1 MNSQQW
7 TIATEPRDA
16 TISTTRMPP
25 RLVPH
30 ASLPCRPRGRAGG
43 RRPPDASPPA
53 EAGRTMWIVQYALS
67 RRYTIGVLAILILLF
82 GTLAA
87 RRMPTDILPEVGI
100 PSINLVWTYN
110 GLPAAD
116 MAAKLTSFSEAAIL
130 NTVDDLKEVRSE
142 TIAGASI
149 VRIDFQPN
157 VSLDRALG
165 QITSVSQTILR
176 RMPQGTSPPLV
187 IRNNVSSTPVLM
199 LVLSSDSLTEAQLYD
214 YARLQLR
221 SQIQTIPGIRMS
233 LPYGGAAR
241 QIMVDLNPA
250 ALQTYGLTPADVTG
264 ALERGSPTLPSGSIR
279 ENAREMQI
287 SLDTSPA
294 TAAEFLDIPVA
305 SRNGTLVY
313 VRDVASV
320 RDGGA
325 LQTNVARMDGSSAV
339 AVALIKLGG
348 ASAVELVH
356 SVRER
361 LPEIEASAPPGTRI
375 RPIFDQ
381 SVFVDN
387 AIGSIRHEAMLV
399 GLLVALV
406 VLVFIGSWRSSLIV
420 LSAIPLALLASVAML
435 SLLGYTFNVMTLGG
449 LALAIGILV
458 DNAVVDVE
466 NTNRNLAMGKD
477 VRTAILDSA
486 KEVVFPEMVST
497 IAICIVLT
505 PILLMTGLSAWVFT
519 PLALAVIF
527 AMLASFLLSRTL
539 IPVLCYLLLP
549 ADIESRANPRWAPEK
564 LLLKVSH
571 AVEHRLESL
580 REKHHALLVK
590 LGHHGGVL
598 AISALLVIALGGVSS
613 LMLGREYFPQVDA
626 GQLRLQ
632 VRLPSGTRL
641 EETAARVTDIQREIR
656 QIIPANELQT
666 VYEQI
671 GVPDAV
677 NLSLVDSAVVGSFEA
692 EIMLQLKQPHGPSHE
707 YLSRIRHRIAEKFPD
722 VKVFERPPDA
732 TSRTLAG
739 SAAAAFEVRII
750 GRDSAGNL
758 GLAREVEQRLRAVP
772 GAVDVALR
780 QVLDLPEYQVH
791 IDRTRAAQ
799 LGLDAQQAARAVLAV
814 LGSAGTVTPVYW
826 TDTVNALAY
835 TVQVQ
840 APPPNMTSIEALLNA
855 PLRIGSDGQAVLLR
869 NIATVTPRQVPAS
882 LARTTLAPTISVLAN
897 VEGTDLGSV
906 YDRLTK
912 ITKELEGRLK
922 PGNRIEIVGQA
933 GEMQNAY
940 GELAAGLLMSATLVF
955 LVLVVNFQS
964 WIQPLVAMSG
974 LPVAIAGAAIGL
986 FVTGTPL
993 SVPALMGVMMV
1004 IGVSTANSVLVTSF
1018 ARGLVAQGHDPERAA
1033 YESAAVRLRPVLMT
1047 ASAMVLGII
1056 PMAIGLGEGGEQN
1069 APLGRAVI
1077 GGLLFGTPATL
1088 ILVPSILA
1096 VLGRRMPAAVR
1107 HAAHP
1112 DDAPDADGVEAG
1124 ATP

>member
-1 MNSQQW
+1 
-7 TIATEPRDA
+7 
-16 TISTTRMPP
+16 
-25 RLVPH
+25 
-30 ASLPCRPRGRAGG
+30 
-43 RRPPDASPPA
+43 
-53 EAGRTMWIVQYALS
+53 MWIVQYALN

-82 GTLAA
+82 GTLSA

-110 GLPAAD
+110 GLSAAD
-116 MAAKLTSFSEAAIL
+116 MAAKITTFSEAAIL

-142 TIAGASI
+142 TINGASI
-149 VRIDFQPN
+149 IRIDFQPN

-165 QITSVSQTILR
+165 QITAVSQTILR
-176 RMPQGTSPPLV
+176 RMPPGTSPPLV
-187 IRNNVSSTPVLM
+187 VRNNVSSTPVLQ

-221 SQIQTIPGIRMS
+221 SQIQTIPGIRMT

-241 QIMVDLNPA
+241 QVMVDLNPA
-250 ALQTYGLTPADVTG
+250 ALQTYGLTPSDITS

-279 ENAREMQI
+279 EGARELQI
-287 SLDTSPA
+287 SLDASPA
-294 TAAEFLDIPVA
+294 TVQEFLDLPVA
-305 SRNGTLVY
+305 TRNGIVLY

-339 AVALIKLGG
+339 SVALIKLGG
-348 ASAVELVH
+348 ASAVEIVRA
-356 SVRER
+356 VRER
-361 LPEIEASAPPGTRI
+361 LPEIEASAPPGMRI
-375 RPIFDQ
+375 APIFDQ

-387 AIGSIRHEAMLV
+387 AIGSIQHEAVLV

-406 VLVFIGSWRSSLIV
+406 VLVFIGSWRSSVIV

-435 SLLGYTFNVMTLGG
+435 DLLGYTFNVMTLGG

-466 NTNRNLAMGKD
+466 NTNRNIALGKD

-486 KEVVFPEMVST
+486 REVVFPEFVST
-497 IAICIVLT
+497 VSICIVLT

-527 AMLASFLLSRTL
+527 AMIASFLLSRTL

-549 ADIESRANPRWAPEK
+549 ADIRSRENPRWAPEK
-564 LLLKVSH
+564 LLLAINHK
-571 AVEHRLESL
+571 VEHSLESL
-580 REKHHALLVK
+580 RERHHALLVR

-598 AISALLVIALGGVSS
+598 AIAALLVIAIGVGAGA
-613 LMLGREYFPQVDA
+613 LLGREYFPQVDA

-632 VRLPSGTRL
+632 VRMPSGTRL
-641 EETAARVTDIQREIR
+641 EQTTQRLTEIQREIR
-656 QIIPANELQT
+656 RIIPAGELQT

-671 GVPDAV
+671 GVPDAI

-692 EIMLQLKQPHGPSHE
+692 ELMLQLRSPHAPTRD
-707 YLSRIRHRIAEKFPD
+707 YLAQIRQRMAEKFPD

-739 SAAAAFEVRII
+739 SAAAAFEVRLI
-750 GRDSAGNL
+750 GRDVAGNL
-758 GLAREVEQRLRAVP
+758 ALAREVESRLRQEP

-780 QVLDLPEYQVH
+780 QILDLPEYRVH

-799 LGLDAQQAARAVLAV
+799 LGLDAQQASRAVLSV
-814 LGSAGTVTPVYW
+814 LGTSGTVTPVYW
-826 TDTVNALAY
+826 TDTVNAIAY

-840 APPPNMTSIEALLNA
+840 APPASLPDAETLLNM
-855 PLRIGSDGQAVLLR
+855 PLRIGGDGQAVLLR
-869 NIATVTPRQVPAS
+869 NIATVTPRNVPAS
-882 LARTTLAPTISVLAN
+882 IARTTLAPTVSVLAN
-897 VEGTDLGSV
+897 VQGTDLGSV
-906 YDRLTK
+906 YSRLTA
-912 ITKELEGRLK
+912 ITADVQARMK
-922 PGNRIEIVGQA
+922 PGNRVEITGQA
-933 GEMQNAY
+933 GEMQSAY
-940 GELAAGLLMSATLVF
+940 GELAGGLLMSAVLVF
-955 LVLVVNFQS
+955 LVLVINFQS

-974 LPVAIAGAAIGL
+974 LPIAIAGAAIGL

-993 SVPALMGVMMV
+993 SVPALMGLMMV

-1018 ARGLVAQGHDPERAA
+1018 ARGLIADGHDPELAA

-1056 PMAIGLGEGGEQN
+1056 PMAIGLGDGGEQN

-1088 ILVPSILA
+1088 VLVPSILA
-1096 VLGRRMPAAVR
+1096 VLGRRQKRRAEAARAVDISDVSSPT
-1107 HAAHP
+1107 ATG
-1112 DDAPDADGVEAG
+1112 DAAG
-1124 ATP
+1124 AGVSP

>member
-1 MNSQQW
+1 
-7 TIATEPRDA
+7 
-16 TISTTRMPP
+16 
-25 RLVPH
+25 
-30 ASLPCRPRGRAGG
+30 
-43 RRPPDASPPA
+43 
-53 EAGRTMWIVQYALS
+53 MWIVQYALS

-100 PSINLVWTYN
+100 PSVNLVWTYN

-130 NTVDDLKEVRSE
+130 NTVDDLKEVRSD
-142 TIAGASI
+142 TINGASI
-149 VRIDFQPN
+149 VRIDFQPT

-176 RMPQGTSPPLV
+176 RMPPGTSPPLV

-241 QIMVDLNPA
+241 QIMVDLNPS

-287 SLDTSPA
+287 SLDSSPA
-294 TAAEFLDIPVA
+294 TAADFLDIPVA
-305 SRNGTLVY
+305 ARNGTLVY

-339 AVALIKLGG
+339 AVALIKLGN
-348 ASAVELVH
+348 ASAVELVR

-375 RPIFDQ
+375 QPIFDQ

-387 AIGSIRHEAMLV
+387 AIDSIRHEAILV

-466 NTNRNLAMGKD
+466 NTNRNIALGKD

-497 IAICIVLT
+497 ISICIVLT

-549 ADIESRANPRWAPEK
+549 ADIKSRENPRWAAEK

-571 AVEHRLESL
+571 TVEHRLDSL
-580 REKHHALLVK
+580 RERHHALLVK

-598 AISALLVIALGGVSS
+598 AISALLVIALGGVSAA
-613 LMLGREYFPQVDA
+613 MLGREYFPHVDA

-656 QIIPANELQT
+656 KIIPADELQT

-692 EIMLQLKQPHGPSHE
+692 EIMLQLRSPHGPSHE

-739 SAAAAFEVRII
+739 SAAAAFEVRLI

-758 GLAREVEQRLRAVP
+758 ALARELEQRLGKVP
-772 GAVDVALR
+772 GTVDVALR

-799 LGLDAQQAARAVLAV
+799 LGLDAQQASRAVLAV
-814 LGSAGTVTPVYW
+814 LGSAGTVSPVYW

-840 APPPNMTSIEALLNA
+840 APPVNMTNIEELLNA

-869 NIATVTPRQVPAS
+869 NIATITPRTVPAS

-897 VEGTDLGSV
+897 VDGTDLGSV
-906 YDRLTK
+906 YDELTG
-912 ITKELEGRLK
+912 ITKSLEGRLK

-933 GEMQNAY
+933 GEMQSAY
-940 GELAAGLLMSATLVF
+940 GELAGGLLMSAALVF

-974 LPVAIAGAAIGL
+974 LPIAIAGAAVGL

-1018 ARGLVAQGHDPERAA
+1018 ARGLVAQGHDPELAA

-1056 PMAIGLGEGGEQN
+1056 PMALGLGDGGEQN

-1112 DDAPDADGVEAG
+1112 EDAPDAAGVEAG

>member
-1 MNSQQW
+1 
-7 TIATEPRDA
+7 
-16 TISTTRMPP
+16 
-25 RLVPH
+25 
-30 ASLPCRPRGRAGG
+30 
-43 RRPPDASPPA
+43 
-53 EAGRTMWIVQYALS
+53 MWIVQYALN

-82 GTLAA
+82 GTLSA

-110 GLPAAD
+110 GLSAAD
-116 MAAKLTSFSEAAIL
+116 MAAKITTFSEAAIL

-142 TIAGASI
+142 TINGASI
-149 VRIDFQPN
+149 IRIDFQPN

-165 QITSVSQTILR
+165 QITAVSQTILR
-176 RMPQGTSPPLV
+176 RMPPGTSPPLV
-187 IRNNVSSTPVLM
+187 VRNNVSSTPVLQ

-221 SQIQTIPGIRMS
+221 SQIQTIPGIRMT

-241 QIMVDLNPA
+241 QVMVDLNPA
-250 ALQTYGLTPADVTG
+250 ALQTYGLTPSDITS

-279 ENAREMQI
+279 EGARELQI
-287 SLDTSPA
+287 SLDASPA
-294 TAAEFLDIPVA
+294 TVQEFLDLPVA
-305 SRNGTLVY
+305 TRNGIVLY

-339 AVALIKLGG
+339 SVALIKLGG
-348 ASAVELVH
+348 ASAVEIVRA
-356 SVRER
+356 VRER
-361 LPEIEASAPPGTRI
+361 LPEIEASAPPGMRI
-375 RPIFDQ
+375 APIFDQ

-387 AIGSIRHEAMLV
+387 AIGSIQHEAVLV

-406 VLVFIGSWRSSLIV
+406 VLVFIGSWRSSVIV

-435 SLLGYTFNVMTLGG
+435 DLLGYTFNVMTLGG

-466 NTNRNLAMGKD
+466 NTNRNIALGKD

-486 KEVVFPEMVST
+486 HEVVFPEFVST
-497 IAICIVLT
+497 VSICIVLT

-527 AMLASFLLSRTL
+527 AMIASFLLSRTL

-549 ADIESRANPRWAPEK
+549 ADIRSRENPRWAPEK
-564 LLLKVSH
+564 LLLAINHK
-571 AVEHRLESL
+571 VEHSLESL
-580 REKHHALLVK
+580 RERHHALLVR

-598 AISALLVIALGGVSS
+598 AIAALLVIAVGVGAGA
-613 LMLGREYFPQVDA
+613 LLGREYFPQVDA

-632 VRLPSGTRL
+632 VRMPSGTRL
-641 EETAARVTDIQREIR
+641 EQTTQRLTEIQREIR
-656 QIIPANELQT
+656 RIIPAGELQT

-671 GVPDAV
+671 GVPDAI

-692 EIMLQLKQPHGPSHE
+692 ELMLQLRSPHAPTRD
-707 YLSRIRHRIAEKFPD
+707 YLAQIRQRMAEKFPD

-739 SAAAAFEVRII
+739 SAAAAFEVRLI
-750 GRDSAGNL
+750 GRDVAGNL
-758 GLAREVEQRLRAVP
+758 ALAREVESRLRQEP

-780 QVLDLPEYQVH
+780 QILDLPEYRVH

-799 LGLDAQQAARAVLAV
+799 LGLDAQQASRAVLSV
-814 LGSAGTVTPVYW
+814 LGTSGTVTPVYW
-826 TDTVNALAY
+826 TDTVNAIAY

-840 APPPNMTSIEALLNA
+840 APPASLPDAETLLNM
-855 PLRIGSDGQAVLLR
+855 PLRIGGDGQAVLLR
-869 NIATVTPRQVPAS
+869 NIATVTPRNVPAS
-882 LARTTLAPTISVLAN
+882 IARTTLAPTVSVLAN
-897 VEGTDLGSV
+897 VQGTDLGSV
-906 YDRLTK
+906 YSRLTA
-912 ITKELEGRLK
+912 ITADVQARMK
-922 PGNRIEIVGQA
+922 PGNRVEITGQA
-933 GEMQNAY
+933 GEMQSAY
-940 GELAAGLLMSATLVF
+940 GELAGGLLMSAVLVF
-955 LVLVVNFQS
+955 LVLVINFQS

-993 SVPALMGVMMV
+993 SVPALMGLMMV

-1018 ARGLVAQGHDPERAA
+1018 ARGLIADGHDPELAA

-1056 PMAIGLGEGGEQN
+1056 PMAIGLGDGGEQN

-1088 ILVPSILA
+1088 VLVPSILA
-1096 VLGRRMPAAVR
+1096 VLGRRQKRRAEAARAVDISDISSPT
-1107 HAAHP
+1107 ATG
-1112 DDAPDADGVEAG
+1112 DAAG
-1124 ATP
+1124 AGVSP

>member
-1 MNSQQW
+1 
-7 TIATEPRDA
+7 
-16 TISTTRMPP
+16 
-25 RLVPH
+25 
-30 ASLPCRPRGRAGG
+30 
-43 RRPPDASPPA
+43 
-53 EAGRTMWIVQYALS
+53 MWIVQYALS

-100 PSINLVWTYN
+100 PSVNLVWTYN

-116 MAAKLTSFSEAAIL
+116 MAAKLTSFSEVAIM

-142 TIAGASI
+142 TINGASI
-149 VRIDFQPN
+149 VRIDFQPT
-157 VSLDRALG
+157 VSIDRALG

-176 RMPQGTSPPLV
+176 RMPPGTSPPLV

-199 LVLSSDSLTEAQLYD
+199 LVLSSDSMTEAQLYD

-241 QIMVDLNPA
+241 QIMVDLDPA
-250 ALQTYGLTPADVTG
+250 ALQTYGLTPADVTT

-339 AVALIKLGG
+339 AVALIKLGN
-348 ASAVELVH
+348 ASAVELVRA
-356 SVRER
+356 VRER

-375 RPIFDQ
+375 QPIFDQ

-387 AIGSIRHEAMLV
+387 AIGSIRHEAILV

-466 NTNRNLAMGKD
+466 NTNRNIALGKD

-486 KEVVFPEMVST
+486 REVVFPEMVST

-549 ADIESRANPRWAPEK
+549 ADIRSRENPRWKAEK

-571 AVEHRLESL
+571 TVEHRLDSL
-580 REKHHALLVK
+580 RERHHALLVK

-598 AISALLVIALGGVSS
+598 AISALLVVALGGVSAA
-613 LMLGREYFPQVDA
+613 MLGREYFPQVDA
-626 GQLRLQ
+626 GQLRFQ
-632 VRLPSGTRL
+632 VRFPSGTRL
-641 EETAARVTDIQREIR
+641 EETAARVTEIQREIR
-656 QIIPANELQT
+656 RIIPAGELQT

-671 GVPDAV
+671 GVPDPV

-692 EIMLQLKQPHGPSHE
+692 EVMLQLKKPHGPSHE
-707 YLSRIRHRIAEKFPD
+707 YLSQIRHRIAEKFPD

-739 SAAAAFEVRII
+739 SAAAAFEVRLI
-750 GRDSAGNL
+750 GRDVPGNL
-758 GLAREVEQRLRAVP
+758 ALAREIETRLGQVP

-799 LGLDAQQAARAVLAV
+799 LGLDAQQASRAVLAV
-814 LGSAGTVTPVYW
+814 LGSAGTVSPVYW

-840 APPPNMTSIEALLNA
+840 APPPNMTSIDALLNA

-869 NIATVTPRQVPAS
+869 NIATVTPRNVPAS

-906 YDRLTK
+906 YDELTG
-912 ITKELEGRLK
+912 ITRSLESRLK

-933 GEMQNAY
+933 GEMQSAY
-940 GELAAGLLMSATLVF
+940 GELAGGLLMSAALVF

-974 LPVAIAGAAIGL
+974 LPIAIAGAAIGL
-986 FVTGTPL
+986 LVTGTPL

-1018 ARGLVAQGHDPERAA
+1018 ARGLVAQGHDPELAA

-1056 PMAIGLGEGGEQN
+1056 PMALGLGEGGEQN

-1088 ILVPSILA
+1088 LLVPSILA
-1096 VLGRRMPAAVR
+1096 VLGRRMPAAAR

-1112 DDAPDADGVEAG
+1112 DDSTSDPHSDPDAGTTGAPAG

>member
-1 MNSQQW
+1 
-7 TIATEPRDA
+7 
-16 TISTTRMPP
+16 
-25 RLVPH
+25 
-30 ASLPCRPRGRAGG
+30 
-43 RRPPDASPPA
+43 
-53 EAGRTMWIVQYALS
+53 MWIVQYALS

-82 GTLAA
+82 GTLAT

-100 PSINLVWTYN
+100 PSVNLVWTYN

-116 MAAKLTSFSEAAIL
+116 MAAKLTSFSEAAIM

-142 TIAGASI
+142 SLTGASI
-149 VRIDFQPN
+149 VRIDFQPT

-165 QITSVSQTILR
+165 QITAVSQTILR
-176 RMPQGTSPPLV
+176 RMPPGTSPPLV

-221 SQIQTIPGIRMS
+221 SQIQTIPGIRMT

-250 ALQTYGLTPADVTG
+250 ALQTYGLTPADVTT

-294 TAAEFLDIPVA
+294 SAAEFLEIPVA
-305 SRNGTLVY
+305 ARNGTVIY
-313 VRDVASV
+313 IRDIASV

-348 ASAVELVH
+348 ASAVEIVRA
-356 SVRER
+356 VRER
-361 LPEIEASAPPGTRI
+361 LPEIEASAPTGTRI
-375 RPIFDQ
+375 QPIFDQ
-381 SVFVDN
+381 SVFVDH
-387 AIGSIRHEAMLV
+387 AIDSIRHEVLLV

-420 LSAIPLALLASVAML
+420 LSAIPLALLASVTML

-466 NTNRNLAMGKD
+466 NTNRNIAMGKD

-486 KEVVFPEMVST
+486 REVVFPEMVST
-497 IAICIVLT
+497 ISICIVLT

-539 IPVLCYLLLP
+539 IPVLCYLMLP
-549 ADIESRANPRWAPEK
+549 ADIRSRENPRWQAERA
-564 LLLKVSH
+564 LLKVNH
-571 AVEHRLESL
+571 KVEHTLDSL
-580 REKHHALLVK
+580 RDRHHALLVR

-598 AISALLVIALGGVSS
+598 ALTALAVIAIGAVSAVS
-613 LMLGREYFPQVDA
+613 LGREYFPQVDA

-641 EETAARVTDIQREIR
+641 EESAARLTEIQREIR
-656 QIIPANELQT
+656 KIIPASELQT

-671 GVPDAV
+671 GMPDAV

-692 EIMLQLKQPHGPSHE
+692 EVMLQLRTPHHSSHD
-707 YLSRIRHRIAEKFPD
+707 YLVQIRRRIAERFPD

-739 SAAAAFEVRII
+739 SAAAAFEIRVI
-750 GRDSAGNL
+750 GRDAAGNL
-758 GLAREVEQRLRAVP
+758 ALAREIEQRLKQVP

-780 QVLDLPEYQVH
+780 QVLDLPEYQVR

-799 LGLDAQQAARAVLAV
+799 LGLDAQQASRAVLAV
-814 LGSAGTVTPVYW
+814 LGSSGTVTPVYW
-826 TDTVNALAY
+826 TDTVNAIAY

-840 APPPNMTSIEALLNA
+840 APPVNMTSIDALLNA
-855 PLRIGSDGQAVLLR
+855 PLRIGNDGQAVLLR
-869 NIATVTPRQVPAS
+869 NIATVTPRSVPAS

-906 YDRLTK
+906 QDRLTA
-912 ITKELEGRLK
+912 ITTGLQGKLK
-922 PGNRIEIVGQA
+922 PGNRIEIAGQA
-933 GEMQNAY
+933 GEMSSAY
-940 GELAAGLLMSATLVF
+940 SELAAGLLMSAALVF

-974 LPVAIAGAAIGL
+974 LPLAIAGAAFGL

-1018 ARGLVAQGHDPERAA
+1018 ARGLVAAGHDPELAA

-1047 ASAMVLGII
+1047 ASAMILGII

-1096 VLGRRMPAAVR
+1096 VLGRRMPAAAR
-1107 HAAHP
+1107 HAAMP
-1112 DDAPDADGVEAG
+1112 DTDGNDSSSADPIGPNPDGAEAG

>member
-1 MNSQQW
+1 
-7 TIATEPRDA
+7 
-16 TISTTRMPP
+16 
-25 RLVPH
+25 
-30 ASLPCRPRGRAGG
+30 
-43 RRPPDASPPA
+43 
-53 EAGRTMWIVQYALS
+53 MWIVQYALN

-82 GTLAA
+82 GTLSA

-110 GLPAAD
+110 GLSAAD
-116 MAAKLTSFSEAAIL
+116 MAAKITTFSEAAIL

-142 TIAGASI
+142 TINGASI
-149 VRIDFQPN
+149 IRIDFQPN

-165 QITSVSQTILR
+165 QITAVSQTILR
-176 RMPQGTSPPLV
+176 RMPPGTSPPLV
-187 IRNNVSSTPVLM
+187 VRNNVSSTPVLQ

-221 SQIQTIPGIRMS
+221 SQIQTIPGIRMT

-241 QIMVDLNPA
+241 QVMVDLNPA
-250 ALQTYGLTPADVTG
+250 ALQTYGLTPSDITS

-279 ENAREMQI
+279 EGARELQI
-287 SLDTSPA
+287 SLDASPA
-294 TAAEFLDIPVA
+294 SVQEFLDLPVA
-305 SRNGTLVY
+305 TRDGIVLY

-339 AVALIKLGG
+339 SVALIKLGG
-348 ASAVELVH
+348 ASAVEIVRA
-356 SVRER
+356 VRER
-361 LPEIEASAPPGTRI
+361 LPEIEASAPPGMRI
-375 RPIFDQ
+375 APIFDQ

-387 AIGSIRHEAMLV
+387 AIGSIQHEAVLV
-399 GLLVALV
+399 GLLVAFV
-406 VLVFIGSWRSSLIV
+406 VLVFIGSWRSSVIV

-435 SLLGYTFNVMTLGG
+435 DLLGYTFNVMTLGG

-466 NTNRNLAMGKD
+466 NTNRNIALGKD

-486 KEVVFPEMVST
+486 REVVFPEFVST
-497 IAICIVLT
+497 VSICIVLT

-527 AMLASFLLSRTL
+527 AMIASFLLSRTL

-549 ADIESRANPRWAPEK
+549 ADIRSRENPRWVPEK
-564 LLLKVSH
+564 VLLRVNH
-571 AVEHRLESL
+571 RVEHTLESL
-580 REKHHALLVK
+580 RERHHALLVR

-598 AISALLVIALGGVSS
+598 AIAALLVIGVGVGAGA
-613 LMLGREYFPQVDA
+613 MLGREYFPQVDA

-632 VRLPSGTRL
+632 VRMPSGTRL
-641 EETAARVTDIQREIR
+641 EQTTQRLTEIQREIR
-656 QIIPANELQT
+656 RIIPAGELQT

-671 GVPDAV
+671 GVPDAI

-692 EIMLQLKQPHGPSHE
+692 ELMLQLRSPHAPTHD
-707 YLSRIRHRIAEKFPD
+707 YLARIRQRMAEKFPD

-739 SAAAAFEVRII
+739 SAAAAFEVRLI
-750 GRDSAGNL
+750 GRDVPGNL
-758 GLAREVEQRLRAVP
+758 ALAREVERRLREEP

-780 QVLDLPEYQVH
+780 QILDLPEYRVH

-799 LGLDAQQAARAVLAV
+799 LGLDAQQASRAVLSV
-814 LGSAGTVTPVYW
+814 LGTSGTVTPVYW
-826 TDTVNALAY
+826 TDTVNAIAY

-840 APPPNMTSIEALLNA
+840 APPASLPDAETLLNM
-855 PLRIGSDGQAVLLR
+855 PLRIGGEGQAVLLR
-869 NIATVTPRQVPAS
+869 NIATVTPRTVPAS
-882 LARTTLAPTISVLAN
+882 IARTTLAPTVSVLAN
-897 VEGTDLGSV
+897 VQGTDLGSV
-906 YDRLTK
+906 YSRLTR
-912 ITKELEGRLK
+912 ITADVQGRMK
-922 PGNRIEIVGQA
+922 PGNRIEITGQA
-933 GEMQNAY
+933 GEMQSAY
-940 GELAAGLLMSATLVF
+940 GELAGGLLMSAVLVF
-955 LVLVVNFQS
+955 LVLVINFQS

-993 SVPALMGVMMV
+993 SVPALMGLMMV

-1018 ARGLVAQGHDPERAA
+1018 ARGLIADGHDAELAA

-1056 PMAIGLGEGGEQN
+1056 PMALGLGDGGEQN

-1088 ILVPSILA
+1088 VLVPSILA
-1096 VLGRRMPAAVR
+1096 VLGRRQKRRAEAARAIDVSDVSSPT
-1107 HAAHP
+1107 ATG
-1112 DDAPDADGVEAG
+1112 DAAG
-1124 ATP
+1124 AGVSP

>member
-1 MNSQQW
+1 
-7 TIATEPRDA
+7 
-16 TISTTRMPP
+16 
-25 RLVPH
+25 
-30 ASLPCRPRGRAGG
+30 
-43 RRPPDASPPA
+43 
-53 EAGRTMWIVQYALS
+53 MWIVQYALS

-100 PSINLVWTYN
+100 PSVNLVWTYN

-116 MAAKLTSFSEAAIL
+116 MAAKLTSFSEVAIM

-142 TIAGASI
+142 TINGASI
-149 VRIDFQPN
+149 VRIDFQPT
-157 VSLDRALG
+157 VSIDRALG

-176 RMPQGTSPPLV
+176 RMPPGTSPPLV

-199 LVLSSDSLTEAQLYD
+199 LVLSSDSMTEAQLYD

-241 QIMVDLNPA
+241 QIMVDLDPA
-250 ALQTYGLTPADVTG
+250 ALQTYGLTPADVTT

-339 AVALIKLGG
+339 AVALIKLGN
-348 ASAVELVH
+348 ASAVELVR

-375 RPIFDQ
+375 QPIFDQ

-387 AIGSIRHEAMLV
+387 AIGSIRHEAVLV

-466 NTNRNLAMGKD
+466 NTNRNIAMGKD
-477 VRTAILDSA
+477 VRTAIIDSA
-486 KEVVFPEMVST
+486 REVVFPEMVST

-549 ADIESRANPRWAPEK
+549 ADIRSRENPRWKAEK

-571 AVEHRLESL
+571 TVEHRLDSL

-598 AISALLVIALGGVSS
+598 AVSALLVIALGGVAAT
-613 LMLGREYFPQVDA
+613 MLGREYFPQVDA
-626 GQLRLQ
+626 GQLRFQ

-641 EETAARVTDIQREIR
+641 EETAARVTEIQREIR
-656 QIIPANELQT
+656 RIIPADELQT

-692 EIMLQLKQPHGPSHE
+692 EVMLQLKAPHGPSHE

-739 SAAAAFEVRII
+739 SAAAAFEVRLI
-750 GRDSAGNL
+750 GRDVPGNL
-758 GLAREVEQRLRAVP
+758 ALAREIETRLGQVP

-799 LGLDAQQAARAVLAV
+799 LGLDAQQASRAVLAV
-814 LGSAGTVTPVYW
+814 LGSAGTVSPVYW

-840 APPPNMTSIEALLNA
+840 APPPNMTSIDALLNA
-855 PLRIGSDGQAVLLR
+855 PLRIGNDGQAVLLR
-869 NIATVTPRQVPAS
+869 NIATVTPRNVPAS

-906 YDRLTK
+906 YDQLTG
-912 ITKELEGRLK
+912 ITRSLEGRLK

-933 GEMQNAY
+933 GEMQSAY
-940 GELAAGLLMSATLVF
+940 GELAGGLLMSAALVF

-974 LPVAIAGAAIGL
+974 LPIAIAGAAIGL

-1018 ARGLVAQGHDPERAA
+1018 ARGLVAQGHAPELAA

-1056 PMAIGLGEGGEQN
+1056 PMALGLGEGGEQN

-1088 ILVPSILA
+1088 LLVPSILA
-1096 VLGRRMPAAVR
+1096 VLGRRMPAAAR
-1107 HAAHP
+1107 HAALP
-1112 DDAPDADGVEAG
+1112 DEPVSEPHSDPDAGTTGAQAG

>member
-1 MNSQQW
+1 
-7 TIATEPRDA
+7 
-16 TISTTRMPP
+16 
-25 RLVPH
+25 
-30 ASLPCRPRGRAGG
+30 
-43 RRPPDASPPA
+43 
-53 EAGRTMWIVQYALS
+53 MWIVQYALS

-116 MAAKLTSFSEAAIL
+116 MAAKVTSFSEVAIM
-130 NTVDDLKEVRSE
+130 NSVDDLKEMRSE
-142 TIAGASI
+142 TLNGVSI
-149 VRIDFQPN
+149 VRIDFQPT

-165 QITSVSQTILR
+165 QITAVSQTILR
-176 RMPQGTSPPLV
+176 RMPPGTSPPLV
-187 IRNNVSSTPVLM
+187 VRNNVSSTPVLM
-199 LVLSSDSLTEAQLYD
+199 LVLSSDSLTQAQLYD

-221 SQIQTIPGIRMS
+221 SQIQTIPGIRMT
-233 LPYGGAAR
+233 LPYGGAPR
-241 QIMVDLNPA
+241 QIMVDLDPA
-250 ALQTYGLTPADVTG
+250 RLQTYGLTPTDVTT

-279 ENAREMQI
+279 EHEREMQI

-294 TAAEFLDIPVA
+294 TAKEFLDIPVA
-305 SRNGTLVY
+305 FRDDAVIY

-320 RDGGA
+320 RDGAA

-348 ASAVELVH
+348 ASAVEIVRA
-356 SVRER
+356 VRER
-361 LPEIEASAPPGTRI
+361 LPEIEASAPPGTRVQ
-375 RPIFDQ
+375 PIFDQ
-381 SVFVDN
+381 AVFVDN
-387 AIGSIRHEAMLV
+387 AIDSIQHEAILV
-399 GLLVALV
+399 GLLVAFV
-406 VLVFIGSWRSSLIV
+406 VLVFLGSWRSSLIV
-420 LSAIPLALLASVAML
+420 LSAIPLALLASVAIL

-458 DNAVVDVE
+458 DNALVDVE
-466 NTNRNLAMGKD
+466 NTNRHLAMGKD

-486 KEVVFPEMVST
+486 REVVFPELVST

-549 ADIESRANPRWAPEK
+549 ADIRSRGKPRWAAERVV
-564 LLLKVSH
+564 LRVSH
-571 AVEHRLESL
+571 RVENALDSL
-580 REKHHALLVK
+580 RGHHHALLVR
-590 LGHHGGVL
+590 LGRRGGVL
-598 AISALLVIALGGVSS
+598 AAGALIVLVLGGASAAS
-613 LMLGREYFPQVDA
+613 LGREYFPQVDA

-632 VRLPSGTRL
+632 VRLPSGIRL
-641 EETAARVTDIQREIR
+641 EETSARLAEIQREIR
-656 QIIPANELQT
+656 KIIPAAELQT

-677 NLSLVDSAVVGSFEA
+677 NLAQVDSAVVGSFEG
-692 EIMLQLKQPHGPSHE
+692 EVMLQLRAPHGPSAE
-707 YLSRIRHRIAEKFPD
+707 YLSRIRQRLALRFPD

-739 SAAAAFEVRII
+739 SAAAALEVRII
-750 GRDSAGNL
+750 GRDRQGNL
-758 GLAREVEQRLRAVP
+758 TVARELERRLRKVP

-780 QVLDLPEYQVH
+780 QVLDLPEYQVR

-799 LGLDAQQAARAVLAV
+799 LGLDAQQAARAVLTV

-840 APPPNMTSIEALLNA
+840 APLANLTSVDALLNT
-855 PLRIGSDGQAVLLR
+855 PVRVGDGHTVLLR
-869 NIATVTPRQVPAS
+869 NIASVTPRKVPAS
-882 LARTTLAPTISVLAN
+882 LARTTLAPTLSVLAN
-897 VEGTDLGSV
+897 VEGMDLGAV
-906 YDRLTK
+906 YDELAV
-912 ITKELEGRLK
+912 ITDKLEGQLK
-922 PGNRIEIVGQA
+922 PGNRIEIAGQA
-933 GEMQNAY
+933 GEMQSAY
-940 GELAAGLLMSATLVF
+940 SELAGGLLMSAALVF

-964 WIQPLVAMSG
+964 WVQPLVAMSG
-974 LPVAIAGAAIGL
+974 LPIAIAGAAVGL
-986 FVTGTPL
+986 FLTGTPL

-1018 ARGLVAQGHDPERAA
+1018 ARALVAEGRDPEQAA

-1047 ASAMVLGII
+1047 ATAMVLGII

-1088 ILVPSILA
+1088 VLVPSVLA
-1096 VLGRRMPAAVR
+1096 MLGRRTSKATHRAAV
-1107 HAAHP
+1107 AAA
-1112 DDAPDADGVEAG
+1112 DATPTAASSGEAG
-1124 ATP
+1124 TTP

>member
-1 MNSQQW
+1 
-7 TIATEPRDA
+7 
-16 TISTTRMPP
+16 
-25 RLVPH
+25 
-30 ASLPCRPRGRAGG
+30 
-43 RRPPDASPPA
+43 
-53 EAGRTMWIVQYALS
+53 MWIVQYALN

-82 GTLAA
+82 GVLAA

-100 PSINLVWTYN
+100 PSVNLVWTYS

-142 TIAGASI
+142 SISGASI

-157 VSLDRALG
+157 VSLDRALV
-165 QITSVSQTILR
+165 QITAVSQAILR
-176 RMPQGTSPPLV
+176 RMPPGTSPPLV
-187 IRNNVSSTPVLM
+187 IRNNVSSTPVLQ

-221 SQIQTIPGIRMS
+221 SQIQTIPGIRMT

-241 QIMVDLNPA
+241 QIMVDLDPA

-279 ENAREMQI
+279 EGVREMQI
-287 SLDTSPA
+287 SLNVSPA
-294 TAAEFLDIPVA
+294 TAAEFLDIPVV
-305 SRNGTLVY
+305 SRNGVVIY

-339 AVALIKLGG
+339 SVALIKLGG
-348 ASAVELVH
+348 SSAVEI
-356 SVRER
+356 VRQVRAR

-375 RPIFDQ
+375 QAIFDQ

-387 AIGSIRHEAMLV
+387 AIGSIRHEGILV

-466 NTNRNLAMGKD
+466 NTNRNIALGKD
-477 VRTAILDSA
+477 VPTAILDSA
-486 KEVVFPEMVST
+486 REVVFPEFVST
-497 IAICIVLT
+497 VAICIVLT

-527 AMLASFLLSRTL
+527 AMIASFLLSRTL

-549 ADIESRANPRWAPEK
+549 ADIQSRRNPRWKPER
-564 LLLKVSH
+564 LLL
-571 AVEHRLESL
+571 AVNHRVEVVLDKL
-580 REKHHALLVK
+580 RDRHHALLLR

-598 AISALLVIALGGVSS
+598 ALAALLLFGVGVASALS
-613 LMLGREYFPQVDA
+613 LGREYFPQVDA
-626 GQLRLQ
+626 GQLRMQ
-632 VRLPSGTRL
+632 IRLPSGTRL
-641 EETAARVTDIQREIR
+641 EESAAKLTEIQREIR
-656 QIIPANELQT
+656 KIIPPAELQT

-692 EIMLQLKQPHGPSHE
+692 EIFLQLRAPHASSQD
-707 YLSRIRHRIAEKFPD
+707 YLVKIRQRIAERFPEA
-722 VKVFERPPDA
+722 KLFERPPDA

-750 GRDSAGNL
+750 GRDNAGNL
-758 GLAREVEQRLRAVP
+758 ALAREVEQRLHKVP

-780 QVLDLPEYQVH
+780 QVLDLPEYQVS

-799 LGLDAQQAARAVLAV
+799 LGLDPQQAARAVLAI
-814 LGSAGTVTPVYW
+814 LGSAGTVSPVYW
-826 TDTVNALAY
+826 TDTVNAIAY

-840 APPPNMTSIEALLNA
+840 APPANMTGIDELLNA
-855 PLRIGSDGQAVLLR
+855 PLRIGGDGQAVLLR
-869 NIATVTPRQVPAS
+869 NIATVTPRRVPAS
-882 LARTTLAPTISVLAN
+882 VARTTLAPTISVLAN
-897 VEGTDLGSV
+897 VQDTDLGSV
-906 YDRLTK
+906 YDKLTR
-912 ITKELEGRLK
+912 ITGELQSKLK

-933 GEMQNAY
+933 GEMQSAY
-940 GELAAGLLMSATLVF
+940 GELAAGLAMSAALVF
-955 LVLVVNFQS
+955 LVLVINFQS

-974 LPVAIAGAAIGL
+974 LPIAIAGAAVGL

-1018 ARGLVAQGHDPERAA
+1018 ARGLIAEGHDPELAA

-1047 ASAMVLGII
+1047 ASAMVLGIV
-1056 PMAIGLGEGGEQN
+1056 PMAIGLGDGGEQN

-1096 VLGRRMPAAVR
+1096 VLGRRIKRSSAQQPHAAVTGTGIETG
-1107 HAAHP
+1107 AAP
-1112 DDAPDADGVEAG
+1112 
-1124 ATP
+1124 

>member
-1 MNSQQW
+1 
-7 TIATEPRDA
+7 
-16 TISTTRMPP
+16 
-25 RLVPH
+25 
-30 ASLPCRPRGRAGG
+30 
-43 RRPPDASPPA
+43 
-53 EAGRTMWIVQYALS
+53 MWIVQYALN

-82 GTLAA
+82 GTLSA

-110 GLPAAD
+110 GLSAAD
-116 MAAKLTSFSEAAIL
+116 MAAKITTFSEAAIL

-142 TIAGASI
+142 TINGASI
-149 VRIDFQPN
+149 IRIDFQPN

-165 QITSVSQTILR
+165 QITAVSQTILR
-176 RMPQGTSPPLV
+176 RMPPGTSPPLV
-187 IRNNVSSTPVLM
+187 VRNNVSSTPVLQ

-221 SQIQTIPGIRMS
+221 SQIQTIPGIRMT

-241 QIMVDLNPA
+241 QVMVDLNPS
-250 ALQTYGLTPADVTG
+250 ALQTYGLTPSDITG

-279 ENAREMQI
+279 EGARELQI
-287 SLDTSPA
+287 SLDASPA
-294 TAAEFLDIPVA
+294 SVQEFLDLPVA
-305 SRNGTLVY
+305 TRNGVVLY

-339 AVALIKLGG
+339 SVALIKLGG
-348 ASAVELVH
+348 ASAVEIVRA
-356 SVRER
+356 VRER
-361 LPEIEASAPPGTRI
+361 LPEIEASAPPGMRI
-375 RPIFDQ
+375 APIFDQ

-387 AIGSIRHEAMLV
+387 AIASIQHEAVLV

-435 SLLGYTFNVMTLGG
+435 DLLGYTFNVMTLGG

-466 NTNRNLAMGKD
+466 NTNRNIALGKD

-486 KEVVFPEMVST
+486 REVVFPEFVST
-497 IAICIVLT
+497 VSICIVLT

-527 AMLASFLLSRTL
+527 AMIASFLLSRTL

-549 ADIESRANPRWAPEK
+549 ADIRSRENPRWAPEK
-564 LLLKVSH
+564 LLLGINH
-571 AVEHRLESL
+571 RVEHTLDAL
-580 REKHHALLVK
+580 RDRHHALLVR

-598 AISALLVIALGGVSS
+598 AIAALLVIAVGVGAGA
-613 LMLGREYFPQVDA
+613 LLGREYFPQVDA

-632 VRLPSGTRL
+632 VRMPSGTRL
-641 EETAARVTDIQREIR
+641 EQTTQRLTEIQREIR
-656 QIIPANELQT
+656 RIIPAGELQT

-671 GVPDAV
+671 GVPDAI

-692 EIMLQLKQPHGPSHE
+692 ELMLQLRSPHAPTRD
-707 YLSRIRHRIAEKFPD
+707 YLAQIRQRMAERFPD

-739 SAAAAFEVRII
+739 SAAAAFEVRLI
-750 GRDSAGNL
+750 GRDVPGNL
-758 GLAREVEQRLRAVP
+758 ALAREVESRLRQEP

-780 QVLDLPEYQVH
+780 QILDLPEYRVH

-799 LGLDAQQAARAVLAV
+799 LGLDAQQASRAVLSV
-814 LGSAGTVTPVYW
+814 LGTSGTVTPVYW
-826 TDTVNALAY
+826 TDTVNAIAY

-840 APPPNMTSIEALLNA
+840 APPASLPDAETLLNM
-855 PLRIGSDGQAVLLR
+855 PLRIGGEGQAVLLR
-869 NIATVTPRQVPAS
+869 NIATVTPRNVPAS
-882 LARTTLAPTISVLAN
+882 IARTTLAPTVSVLAN
-897 VEGTDLGSV
+897 VQGTDLGSV
-906 YDRLTK
+906 YSRLTR
-912 ITKELEGRLK
+912 ITADVQARMK
-922 PGNRIEIVGQA
+922 PGNRIEITGQA
-933 GEMQNAY
+933 GEMQSAY
-940 GELAAGLLMSATLVF
+940 GELAGGLLMSAVLVF
-955 LVLVVNFQS
+955 LVLVINFQS

-993 SVPALMGVMMV
+993 SVPALMGLMMV

-1018 ARGLVAQGHDPERAA
+1018 ARGLIADGHDPELAA

-1056 PMAIGLGEGGEQN
+1056 PMAIGLGDGGEQN

-1077 GGLLFGTPATL
+1077 GGLLLGTPATL
-1088 ILVPSILA
+1088 VLVPSILA
-1096 VLGRRMPAAVR
+1096 VVGRRQKRRAEAARAIDVSDVSSPT
-1107 HAAHP
+1107 ATG
-1112 DDAPDADGVEAG
+1112 DAAG
-1124 ATP
+1124 AGVSP

>member
-1 MNSQQW
+1 
-7 TIATEPRDA
+7 
-16 TISTTRMPP
+16 
-25 RLVPH
+25 
-30 ASLPCRPRGRAGG
+30 
-43 RRPPDASPPA
+43 
-53 EAGRTMWIVQYALS
+53 MWIVQYALN

-82 GTLAA
+82 GTLSA

-100 PSINLVWTYN
+100 PSINLVWTYS

-142 TIAGASI
+142 SINGASI
-149 VRIDFQPN
+149 VRIDFQPT

-165 QITSVSQTILR
+165 QITAVSQTILR
-176 RMPQGTSPPLV
+176 RMPPGTSPPLV
-187 IRNNVSSTPVLM
+187 IRNNVSSTPVLQ

-221 SQIQTIPGIRMS
+221 SQIQTIPGIRMT

-241 QIMVDLNPA
+241 QIMVDLDPS
-250 ALQTYGLTPADVTG
+250 ALQTYGLTPSDVTT
-264 ALERGSPTLPSGSIR
+264 ALERGSPTLPSGAIR
-279 ENAREMQI
+279 EGARELQI

-294 TAAEFLDIPVA
+294 TAAEFLDLPVTA
-305 SRNGTLVY
+305 RNGSVVY

-339 AVALIKLGG
+339 SVALIKLGG
-348 ASAVELVH
+348 ASAVEIVRA
-356 SVRER
+356 VRER
-361 LPEIEASAPPGTRI
+361 LPEIEASAPPGMRI
-375 RPIFDQ
+375 APIFDQ

-387 AIGSIRHEAMLV
+387 AIGSIQHEALLV

-435 SLLGYTFNVMTLGG
+435 HLLGYTFNVMTLGG

-466 NTNRNLAMGKD
+466 NTNRNIALGKD

-486 KEVVFPEMVST
+486 REVVFPEFVST
-497 IAICIVLT
+497 VAICIVLT

-527 AMLASFLLSRTL
+527 AMAASFLLSRTL

-549 ADIESRANPRWAPEK
+549 ADIESRRRPRWAPEK
-564 LLLKVSH
+564 ALLALNH
-571 AVEHRLESL
+571 RVEHGLDSL
-580 REKHHALLVK
+580 RERHHALLLR
-590 LGHHGGVL
+590 LGRHGGVL
-598 AISALLVIALGGVSS
+598 ALAALLLIALGAGSA

-632 VRLPSGTRL
+632 VRMPSGMRL
-641 EETAARVTDIQREIR
+641 EETAARVTQIQREIR
-656 QIIPANELQT
+656 SIIPPQELQT

-671 GVPDAV
+671 GVPDAI

-692 EIMLQLKQPHGPSHE
+692 EVMLQLRSPHAPSRLYLKQLRE
-707 YLSRIRHRIAEKFPD
+707 RIAQKFPD

-739 SAAAAFEVRII
+739 AAAAAFEVRLI

-758 GLAREVEQRLRAVP
+758 ALAREIETRLHQVP

-780 QVLDLPEYQVH
+780 QVLDLPEYQVR

-799 LGLDAQQAARAVLAV
+799 LGLDTQQASRAVLAV
-814 LGSAGTVTPVYW
+814 LGSAGTVSPVYW
-826 TDTVNALAY
+826 TDTVNAIAY

-840 APPPNMTSIEALLNA
+840 APPAHLGDIDTLLNM
-855 PLRIGSDGQAVLLR
+855 PLRIGPNGQAVLLR
-869 NIATVTPRQVPAS
+869 SIATVTPRTVPAS
-882 LARTTLAPTISVLAN
+882 IGRTTLAPTISVLAN
-897 VEGTDLGSV
+897 VQGTDLGSV
-906 YDRLTK
+906 YDRLTA
-912 ITKELEGRLK
+912 ITHEMESRLK
-922 PGNRIEIVGQA
+922 PGNRIEIAGQA
-933 GEMQNAY
+933 GEMQSAY
-940 GELAAGLLMSATLVF
+940 GELAAGLLMSAVLVF

-974 LPVAIAGAAIGL
+974 LPVAIAGAAVGL

-1018 ARGLVAQGHDPERAA
+1018 ARGLIAEGHDPELAA

-1047 ASAMVLGII
+1047 ASAMVLGIV

-1088 ILVPSILA
+1088 VLVPSILA
-1096 VLGRRMPAAVR
+1096 VLGRHIKRRAAR
-1107 HAAHP
+1107 HANAEP
-1112 DDAPDADGVEAG
+1112 TAASGVAGAG
-1124 ATP
+1124 ATS

>member
-1 MNSQQW
+1 
-7 TIATEPRDA
+7 
-16 TISTTRMPP
+16 
-25 RLVPH
+25 
-30 ASLPCRPRGRAGG
+30 
-43 RRPPDASPPA
+43 
-53 EAGRTMWIVQYALS
+53 MWIVQYALN

-82 GTLAA
+82 GTLSA

-110 GLPAAD
+110 GLSAAD
-116 MAAKLTSFSEAAIL
+116 MAAKITTFSEAAIL

-142 TIAGASI
+142 TINGASI
-149 VRIDFQPN
+149 IRIDFQPN

-165 QITSVSQTILR
+165 QITAVSQTILR
-176 RMPQGTSPPLV
+176 RMPPGTSPPLV
-187 IRNNVSSTPVLM
+187 VRNNVSSTPVLQ

-221 SQIQTIPGIRMS
+221 SQIQTIPGIRMT

-241 QIMVDLNPA
+241 QVMVDLNPA
-250 ALQTYGLTPADVTG
+250 ALQTYGLTPSDITG

-279 ENAREMQI
+279 EGARELQI
-287 SLDTSPA
+287 SLDASPA
-294 TAAEFLDIPVA
+294 SVQEFLDLPVA
-305 SRNGTLVY
+305 TRNGIVLY

-339 AVALIKLGG
+339 SVALIKLGG
-348 ASAVELVH
+348 ASAVEIVRA
-356 SVRER
+356 VRER
-361 LPEIEASAPPGTRI
+361 LPEIEASAPPGMRI
-375 RPIFDQ
+375 APIFDQ

-387 AIGSIRHEAMLV
+387 AIGSIQHEAVLV

-406 VLVFIGSWRSSLIV
+406 VLVFIGSWRSSVIV

-435 SLLGYTFNVMTLGG
+435 DLLGYTFNVMTLGG

-466 NTNRNLAMGKD
+466 NTNRNIALGKD

-486 KEVVFPEMVST
+486 REVVFPEFVST
-497 IAICIVLT
+497 VSICIVLT

-527 AMLASFLLSRTL
+527 AMIASFLLSRTL

-549 ADIESRANPRWAPEK
+549 ADIRSRENPRWAPEK
-564 LLLKVSH
+564 LLLAINHK
-571 AVEHRLESL
+571 VEHSLESL
-580 REKHHALLVK
+580 RERHHALLVR

-598 AISALLVIALGGVSS
+598 AIAALLVIAIGVGAGA
-613 LMLGREYFPQVDA
+613 LLGREYFPQVDA

-632 VRLPSGTRL
+632 VRMPSGTRL
-641 EETAARVTDIQREIR
+641 EQTTQRLTDIQREIR
-656 QIIPANELQT
+656 RIIPAGELQT

-671 GVPDAV
+671 GVPDAI

-692 EIMLQLKQPHGPSHE
+692 ELMLQLRSPHAPTRD
-707 YLSRIRHRIAEKFPD
+707 YLAQIRQRMAEKFPD

-739 SAAAAFEVRII
+739 SAAAAFEVRLI
-750 GRDSAGNL
+750 GRDVAGNL
-758 GLAREVEQRLRAVP
+758 ALAREVESRLRQEP

-780 QVLDLPEYQVH
+780 QILDLPEYRVH

-799 LGLDAQQAARAVLAV
+799 LGLDAQQASRAVLSV
-814 LGSAGTVTPVYW
+814 LGTSGTVTPVYW
-826 TDTVNALAY
+826 TDTVNAIAY

-840 APPPNMTSIEALLNA
+840 APPASLPDAETLLNM
-855 PLRIGSDGQAVLLR
+855 PLRIGGEGQAVLLR
-869 NIATVTPRQVPAS
+869 NIATVTPRNVPAS
-882 LARTTLAPTISVLAN
+882 IARTTLAPTVSVLAN
-897 VEGTDLGSV
+897 VQGTDLGSV
-906 YDRLTK
+906 YARLTA
-912 ITKELEGRLK
+912 ITADVQARMK
-922 PGNRIEIVGQA
+922 PGNRVEITGQA
-933 GEMQNAY
+933 GEMQSAY
-940 GELAAGLLMSATLVF
+940 GELAGGLLMSAVLVF
-955 LVLVVNFQS
+955 LVLVINFQS

-993 SVPALMGVMMV
+993 SVPALMGLMMV

-1018 ARGLVAQGHDPERAA
+1018 ARGLIADGHDPELAA

-1056 PMAIGLGEGGEQN
+1056 PMAIGLGDGGEQN

-1088 ILVPSILA
+1088 VLVPSILA
-1096 VLGRRMPAAVR
+1096 VLGRRQKRRAEAAQAIDISAVSSPT
-1107 HAAHP
+1107 ATG
-1112 DDAPDADGVEAG
+1112 DAAG
-1124 ATP
+1124 AGVSP

>member
-1 MNSQQW
+1 
-7 TIATEPRDA
+7 
-16 TISTTRMPP
+16 
-25 RLVPH
+25 
-30 ASLPCRPRGRAGG
+30 
-43 RRPPDASPPA
+43 
-53 EAGRTMWIVQYALS
+53 MWIVQYALS

-130 NTVDDLKEVRSE
+130 NTVDDLKEVRSD
-142 TIAGASI
+142 TINGASI

-176 RMPQGTSPPLV
+176 RMPPGTSPPLV

-287 SLDTSPA
+287 SLDSSPA
-294 TAAEFLDIPVA
+294 TAADFLDIPVA

-313 VRDVASV
+313 VRDIASV

-339 AVALIKLGG
+339 AVALIKLGN
-348 ASAVELVH
+348 ASAVELVR

-361 LPEIEASAPPGTRI
+361 LPEIEASAPAGTRI
-375 RPIFDQ
+375 QPIFDQ

-387 AIGSIRHEAMLV
+387 AIDSIRHEALLV

-466 NTNRNLAMGKD
+466 NTNRNIALGKD

-549 ADIESRANPRWAPEK
+549 ADIRSRANPRWAPEK
-564 LLLKVSH
+564 ALLKINHV
-571 AVEHRLESL
+571 VETRLDAL

-598 AISALLVIALGGVSS
+598 TLCAVVVLIAGGLAAAS
-613 LMLGREYFPQVDA
+613 LGREYFPHVDA
-626 GQLRLQ
+626 GQLRFQ
-632 VRLPSGTRL
+632 VRFPSGTRL
-641 EETAARVTDIQREIR
+641 EQTAARVTEIQREIR
-656 QIIPANELQT
+656 KIVPPDELQT

-692 EIMLQLKQPHGPSHE
+692 EIMLQLKTPHGPSHE

-722 VKVFERPPDA
+722 VRMFERPPDA

-758 GLAREVEQRLRAVP
+758 ALAREIEQRLHTVP

-799 LGLDAQQAARAVLAV
+799 LGLDAQQASRAVLAV
-814 LGSAGTVTPVYW
+814 LGSAGTVSPVYW

-840 APPPNMTSIEALLNA
+840 APPPNMTNIDELLNA

-906 YDRLTK
+906 YDALTG
-912 ITKELEGRLK
+912 ITKELNGRLK

-933 GEMQNAY
+933 GEMQSAY
-940 GELAAGLLMSATLVF
+940 GELAAGLLMSAALVF

-974 LPVAIAGAAIGL
+974 LPIAIAGAAIGL

-1018 ARGLVAQGHDPERAA
+1018 ARGLVADGHNPELAA

-1056 PMAIGLGEGGEQN
+1056 PMALGLGEGGEQN

-1096 VLGRRMPAAVR
+1096 VLGRRMPDTVR

-1112 DDAPDADGVEAG
+1112 EDLPETSSSASDAGAG

>member
-1 MNSQQW
+1 
-7 TIATEPRDA
+7 
-16 TISTTRMPP
+16 
-25 RLVPH
+25 
-30 ASLPCRPRGRAGG
+30 
-43 RRPPDASPPA
+43 
-53 EAGRTMWIVQYALS
+53 MWIVQYALS

-100 PSINLVWTYN
+100 PSVNLVWTYN

-116 MAAKLTSFSEAAIL
+116 MAAKLTSFSEAAIM

-142 TIAGASI
+142 SLTGASI
-149 VRIDFQPN
+149 VRIDFQPT

-176 RMPQGTSPPLV
+176 RMPPGTSPPLV

-250 ALQTYGLTPADVTG
+250 ALQTYGLTPADVTT

-287 SLDTSPA
+287 SLDSSPA
-294 TAAEFLDIPVA
+294 TAAEFLDIPVTA
-305 SRNGTLVY
+305 RNGIVIY
-313 VRDVASV
+313 VRDIASV

-348 ASAVELVH
+348 ASAVEIVRA
-356 SVRER
+356 VRER

-375 RPIFDQ
+375 QPIFDQ
-381 SVFVDN
+381 SVFVDH
-387 AIGSIRHEAMLV
+387 AIDSIRHEVILV
-399 GLLVALV
+399 GVLVALV

-435 SLLGYTFNVMTLGG
+435 HLLGYTFNVMTLGG

-466 NTNRNLAMGKD
+466 NTNRNIAMGKD

-497 IAICIVLT
+497 ISICIVLT

-549 ADIESRANPRWAPEK
+549 ADIRSRENPRWKAER
-564 LLLKVSH
+564 LLLNVNH
-571 AVEHRLESL
+571 RVEHTLDSL
-580 REKHHALLVK
+580 RERHHALLVR

-598 AISALLVIALGGVSS
+598 LLSAALVLAIGAACAVS
-613 LMLGREYFPQVDA
+613 LGREYFPQVDA

-632 VRLPSGTRL
+632 VRFPTGTRL
-641 EETAARVTDIQREIR
+641 EETAARVTEIQREIR
-656 QIIPANELQT
+656 KIIPANELQT

-671 GVPDAV
+671 GLPDAV

-692 EIMLQLKQPHGPSHE
+692 EVMLQLRTPHASSHD
-707 YLSRIRHRIAEKFPD
+707 YLVQIRRRIAERFPD

-739 SAAAAFEVRII
+739 SAAAAFEVRVI

-758 GLAREVEQRLRAVP
+758 ALAREIEQRLRQVP

-780 QVLDLPEYQVH
+780 QVLDLPEYQIH

-799 LGLDAQQAARAVLAV
+799 LGLDAQQASRAVLAV
-814 LGSAGTVTPVYW
+814 LGSSGTVTPVYW
-826 TDTVNALAY
+826 TDTVNAIAY

-840 APPPNMTSIEALLNA
+840 APPKNLTSIDALLNA
-855 PLRIGSDGQAVLLR
+855 PLRIGNDGQAVLLR
-869 NIATVTPRQVPAS
+869 NIATVTPRSVPAS

-906 YDRLTK
+906 QDRLTA
-912 ITKELEGRLK
+912 ITHELEGKLK
-922 PGNRIEIVGQA
+922 PGNRIEVAGQA
-933 GEMQNAY
+933 GEMKSAY
-940 GELAAGLLMSATLVF
+940 SELAGGLVMSAALVF

-974 LPVAIAGAAIGL
+974 LPIAIAGAAVGL

-1018 ARGLVAQGHDPERAA
+1018 ARGLVAAGHNPELAA

-1047 ASAMVLGII
+1047 ASAMILGII

-1096 VLGRRMPAAVR
+1096 VLGRRMPAAAR
-1107 HAAHP
+1107 HAAL
-1112 DDAPDADGVEAG
+1112 PDANPDTDTDPGSPGVEAG